1 MSFSENLHDCFD
13 MVHQHSVQRRKG
25 ATEFIQLMEEKA
37 AVEEAYAKGLEKIGN
52 NQYFV
57 TNQGTLSHAILAM
70 KNDALNKAMQAKIL
84 ADNILKDLVEPLKDL
99 LRNQAKTL
107 QKTHTE
113 GKKSEKERLTLLEKH
128 ERYKIRYTRA
138 CKEYEALT
146 FQMETPQ
153 IALRREKLMQKMVQN
168 KQEID
173 ESLRGYQDSIAQHN
187 TFKDKFTDFMSKI
200 LEVYQRQEEQRLE
213 MMKNCLQK
221 LVVYETSYLR
231 NLQYDID
238 NLARAMESINIKSD
252 IKQFV
257 DENASPNPINSK
269 LEFQPYEGLHDSF
282 KNLGQEAPVIK
293 MPPAPMQVKFS
304 EITNPAAISEMLKA
318 EVDLIVNKAWEGV
331 EISLGEFQYF
341 ASVIKE
347 VPGRKTFLWCVNN
360 KKTQNSFA
368 LTEIGFANLVKFFAY
383 VLAECDT
390 YRDFVALK
398 GCVTLMHV
406 FYKDSESKTTVQE
419 ALLANPVW
427 KKLEYWE
434 SMIYSAISE
443 EIGTQQHYAIEEET
457 KEDKERRAKNI
468 IFCQLGS
475 YAFIMTGFGIDLNII
490 SEIISKHAC
499 RYDLSTE
506 DMETLNV

>member
-1 MSFSENLHDCFD
+1 MSFSENLHDCFE

-37 AVEEAYAKGLEKIGN
+37 AVEETYAKGLEKIGN
-52 NQYFV
+52 NQFFV
-57 TNQGTLSHAILAM
+57 TTQGTLSHAILAM
-70 KNDALNKAMQAKIL
+70 KNDALNQAMQAKIL
-84 ADNILKDLVEPLKDL
+84 ADNILKDLVEPLKEL

-113 GKKSEKERLTLLEKH
+113 GKKSEKERLALVEKYDRH
-128 ERYKIRYTRA
+128 KTRYLRA
-138 CKEYEALT
+138 CKECEAITVQL
-146 FQMETPQ
+146 ETPQ
-153 IALRREKLMQKMVQN
+153 IVIRREKLIQKMVHN

-173 ESLRGYQDSIAQHN
+173 ENLRGYQDTVVKHN

-213 MMKNCLQK
+213 MMKICLQK

-257 DENASPNPINSK
+257 DEHTSPNPINSK
-269 LEFQPYEGLHDSF
+269 LEFHPYEGSHESF
-282 KNLGQEAPVIK
+282 KNLGHEAPVIK
-293 MPPAPMQVKFS
+293 MPVAPMQVKFS
-304 EITNPAAISEMLKA
+304 EITNPAVISEMLNA

-331 EISLGEFQYF
+331 EISLGEFQFF

-347 VPGRKTFLWCVNN
+347 GPGRKAFLWCVNN
-360 KKTQNSFA
+360 KKTQNLLT
-368 LTEIGFANLVKFFAY
+368 LTEGGFANLVKFFAY
-383 VLAECDT
+383 VLAECAT
-390 YRDFVALK
+390 CHDFVALK
-398 GCVTLMHV
+398 GCVTLMHA
-406 FYKDSESKTTVQE
+406 FYKDSEAKTTVQE
-419 ALLANPVW
+419 ALLANPIW
-427 KKLEYWE
+427 NKLEYWE
-434 SMIYSAISE
+434 SMISIAIAE
-443 EIGTQQHYAIEEET
+443 EISTQHQYVTEEET

-490 SEIISKHAC
+490 SEIISKYAS
-499 RYDLSTE
+499 RYDLSAE